1 MTIIPPEVPVKD
13 KKRIPLVWI
22 PATLTIGL
30 VIAAVY
36 LGGRIVAA
44 HRPTQAAA
52 HTTNN
57 VSRAM
62 PVQPPVVTQPP
73 VVAQP
78 VAAPVVAAPVV
89 VAPALQAEIKPV
101 PSVTAAKEDDAVSTI
116 TPHGGERY
124 IQLGAFNVEATRRFV
139 QHLRGEKL
147 EPRVAPG
154 PRPEIMR
161 VLIGPFN
168 NRDALNERKA
178 QLQTKGFDTFV
189 RVY

>member
-30 VIAAVY
+30 LIAAVY
-36 LGGRIVAA
+36 LGGRIIAA
-44 HRPTQAAA
+44 HRPAQTAARS
-52 HTTNN
+52 TNN
-57 VSRAM
+57 VPRAV
-62 PVQPPVVTQPP
+62 PAQPPVVQP

-89 VAPALQAEIKPV
+89 VAPALEPETKPAL
-101 PSVTAAKEDDAVSTI
+101 SVTAAKEDDAVPTI
-116 TPHGGERY
+116 TPHDGERY

-139 QHLRGEKL
+139 QHLRSEKL

-154 PRPEIMR
+154 PKPEIMR
-161 VLIGPFN
+161 VLIGPFDN
-168 NRDALNERKA
+168 LDALKQKKA

-189 RVY
+189 RAY

>member
-1 MTIIPPEVPVKD
+1 MTIIPPEVAIKD

-30 VIAAVY
+30 LIAALY
-36 LGGRIVAA
+36 LGGRIIAA
-44 HRPTQAAA
+44 RRAHAAA
-52 HTTNN
+52 HVASN
-57 VSRAM
+57 VPKVVA
-62 PVQPPVVTQPP
+62 PQPPIIAPP
-73 VVAQP
+73 VVAE
-78 VAAPVVAAPVV
+78 
-89 VAPALQAEIKPV
+89 EIKPEIKPELLAPV
-101 PSVTAAKEDDAVSTI
+101 PTEQATSDAASVI
-116 TPHGGERY
+116 TPHGGDLY

-139 QHLRGEKL
+139 QHLRSEKL
-147 EPRVAPG
+147 EPLVAPG
-154 PRPEIMR
+154 PKPEIMR

>member
-1 MTIIPPEVPVKD
+1 MTIIPPEVAVKD

-30 VIAAVY
+30 LIAALY
-36 LGGRIVAA
+36 LGGRIFAA
-44 HRPTQAAA
+44 RRPAHAAA
-52 HTTNN
+52 H
-57 VSRAM
+57 VASSV
-62 PVQPPVVTQPP
+62 PKVVPPQPPIIAPP
-73 VVAQP
+73 VVAEEVKP
-78 VAAPVVAAPVV
+78 
-89 VAPALQAEIKPV
+89 EIKPELLAPV
-101 PSVTAAKEDDAVSTI
+101 ATEQATSDPASVI
-116 TPHGGERY
+116 TPHGGELY

-147 EPRVAPG
+147 EPLVAPG
-154 PRPEIMR
+154 PKPEIMR
-161 VLIGPFN
+161 VLIGPFD

>member
-1 MTIIPPEVPVKD
+1 MTIIPPEVAVKD

-30 VIAAVY
+30 LIAALY
-36 LGGRIVAA
+36 LGGRIIAA
-44 HRPTQAAA
+44 HRPAHAAANTAA
-52 HTTNN
+52 HTASS
-57 VSRAM
+57 V
-62 PVQPPVVTQPP
+62 PKVVPPQPPIIAPQ
-73 VVAQP
+73 VVAE
-78 VAAPVVAAPVV
+78 VVKP
-89 VAPALQAEIKPV
+89 EIKPELLT
-101 PSVTAAKEDDAVSTI
+101 PEATEQATSDAASVI
-116 TPHGGERY
+116 TPHGGDLY

-139 QHLRGEKL
+139 QHLRSEKL
-147 EPRVAPG
+147 EPLVAPG
-154 PRPEIMR
+154 PKPEIMR